1 MKALSFPPSPSLSPS
16 FLLSLSL
23 SLIPSISLSLSP
35 FLVLFFKKRRE
46 AARFQVWFGKGQL
59 GLLSCIDREWACDIL
74 GCDVAGRR
82 AVLLAVMWK
91 GGGVAWTDE
100 GRRKWWYLMPSVW
113 CSFFFVGIKRDKEI
127 YCVRNALYF
136 DDDTFFGT
144 VWRRISF
151 FYYVIVI
158 FFFLRIFASSLK
170 CNL

>member
-23 SLIPSISLSLSP
+23 SLPHSLHLPLSLSLPRFIFLKETRSCSFPGVIWQGTAWAPKLYWSRVSLRYSGLWCGRKESCP
-35 FLVLFFKKRRE
+35 F
-46 AARFQVWFGKGQL
+46 
-59 GLLSCIDREWACDIL
+59 
-74 GCDVAGRR
+74 GCDVER
-82 AVLLAVMWK
+82 
-91 GGGVAWTDE
+91 GGVAWTDE

-151 FYYVIVI
+151 FII
-158 FFFLRIFASSLK
+158 SLWFSFF
-170 CNL
+170 